1 MTADTPRDAAAAPLP
16 PVFQPLL
23 PDDPREVGGYR
34 LFARLGAGGM
44 GRVYLSY
51 TPGGRPVALKVVRP
65 EFAED
70 SEFRRRFA
78 QEVSNAQRI
87 HGLYTAQVI
96 DSGGL
101 DSDAPWLVTAYVPGP
116 SLQQVVRENGALP
129 VRTVLLLMGGIAEAL
144 QAIHSVEVVH
154 RDLKP
159 ANVLVAGD
167 GPRVI
172 DFGIARAADATALTG
187 TGYRIGSPAFMSPE
201 QAQGRPVT
209 PATDVF
215 ALGAL
220 AAYVATGSAPF
231 GDGPDTAVLYRVV
244 HEQPD
249 LDAVPADLREL
260 VLRCLAKSPED
271 RPRPAEIIELA
282 RNHPSVGGQLRFA
295 DDWLPRQVNTE
306 ITRRSDLPKTPPTPL
321 PAAPPLP
328 SGPPTGSSPLTPP
341 LTPPPVPASPA
352 GAPATHAATA
362 PSFGPPPPGFG
373 PARPD
378 TPPPG
383 FVPPPLG
390 AYGAAQPT
398 GEAPTGPLLG
408 APPTVPL
415 RPEPPSYDT
424 PPPGPVVTDSPA
436 PAPEQARSR
445 GGVSW
450 KVLLTV
456 ALVMAVGG
464 TAGGV
469 ALMAKFSKDDDK
481 NNSAHQSG
489 STSGSSQPAA
499 PPAGSASAAATTPAT
514 TPSAAATSPTTKSS
528 GSSAG
533 AVTAPPSASS
543 GPGVTAPARP
553 TGYSPLLAEKP
564 LSIPGTDAYY
574 DSYRI
579 DLDAGTVVPRGTDLK
594 WGLGLN
600 ATGSS
605 SKANSFVT
613 AGDNKSDFAVITES
627 AVTPDQ
633 CAVAID
639 SRPDT
644 DLSFNR
650 VSPGRLLCIRDRITR
665 NIAVAVVEVADVTT
679 GAVKLTVSTWRA
691 S

>member
-1 MTADTPRDAAAAPLP
+1 MTADTPHPGKLP

-51 TPGGRPVALKVVRP
+51 TPGGRPVALKVVRS

-70 SEFRRRFA
+70 GEFRRRFA

-116 SLQQVVRENGALP
+116 SLQQVVREHGALP

-187 TGYRIGSPAFMSPE
+187 TGYRIGSPAFMAPE
-201 QAQGRPVT
+201 QAQGRAVT

-220 AAYVATGSAPF
+220 AAYVAGGTPPF

-244 HEQPD
+244 HEEPD
-249 LDAVPADLREL
+249 LTAVPADLREL
-260 VLRCLAKSPED
+260 VQRCLAKSPED
-271 RPRPAEIIELA
+271 RPKPAEIIQAA
-282 RNHPSVGGQLRFA
+282 RNHPEVGGQLRFGE
-295 DDWLPRQVNTE
+295 DWLPRQVNTE
-306 ITRRSDLPKTPPTPL
+306 ITRRSDLPRTPPAPL
-321 PAAPPLP
+321 PAAPATPPAPAAPAAPPQPVGAPTHPGTVPGRPPQHPATPP
-328 SGPPTGSSPLTPP
+328 SGF
-341 LTPPPVPASPA
+341 A
-352 GAPATHAATA
+352 
-362 PSFGPPPPGFG
+362 
-373 PARPD
+373 
-378 TPPPG
+378 
-383 FVPPPLG
+383 PPPLG
-390 AYGAAQPT
+390 AYGAPQPPT
-398 GEAPTGPLLG
+398 ETPTAPVLP

-415 RPEPPSYDT
+415 RAQPPSFDT
-424 PPPGPVVTDSPA
+424 PPPGPVVTAAA
-436 PAPEQARSR
+436 PAPEAEAKRR

-450 KVLLTV
+450 KVLVTV

-469 ALMAKFSKDDDK
+469 VLMKKLDDGGK
-481 NNSAHQSG
+481 GSSSSNSATRQG
-489 STSGSSQPAA
+489 GGSSSPNPAPALDGTSPAPTTSAPGVPVSAA
-499 PPAGSASAAATTPAT
+499 PS
-514 TPSAAATSPTTKSS
+514 K
-528 GSSAG
+528 
-533 AVTAPPSASS
+533 S
-543 GPGVTAPARP
+543 GPGTVSAPARP
-553 TGYSPLLAEKP
+553 VGYTLVLDKKA
-564 LSIPGTDAYY
+564 LSIPAAEYSSDA
-574 DSYRI
+574 YRI
-579 DLDAGTVVPRGTDLK
+579 DLNAGTVVPHSGSDLK
-594 WGLGLN
+594 WGLGVTN
-600 ATGSS
+600 TGSG
-605 SKANSFVT
+605 SKANSFES
-613 AGDNKSDFAVITES
+613 AGDEKSDFAVITES
-627 AVTPDQ
+627 TVTAEQ
-633 CAVAID
+633 CAAAID

-644 DLSFNR
+644 DLTYNR
-650 VSPGRLLCIRDRITR
+650 VAPGRLLCIRDRESR
-665 NIAVAVVEVADVTT
+665 NIAIAAITAADPTT
-679 GAVKLTVSTWRA
+679 GAASVTVSTWRA
-691 S
+691 G

>member
-1 MTADTPRDAAAAPLP
+1 MTADTPRNAGKLP

-23 PDDPREVGGYR
+23 PDDPKEVGGYR

-70 SEFRRRFA
+70 GEFRRRFA

-220 AAYVATGSAPF
+220 AAYVAGGTAPF

-244 HEQPD
+244 HEEAD
-249 LDAVPADLREL
+249 LSAVPADLREL
-260 VLRCLAKSPED
+260 IQRCLAKSPED
-271 RPRPAEIIELA
+271 RPTPAEIIQVA
-282 RNHPSVGGQLRFA
+282 RNHPEVGGQLRFG
-295 DDWLPRQVNTE
+295 DDWLPREVNTE

-321 PAAPPLP
+321 PAAPAT
-328 SGPPTGSSPLTPP
+328 PPT
-341 LTPPPVPASPA
+341 PVPAMPA
-352 GAPATHAATA
+352 MPAAAPAAPPQPPVAPTHPVAAPTHPATA
-362 PSFGPPPPGFG
+362 VHPQQPPV
-373 PARPD
+373 
-378 TPPPG
+378 TPPQG
-383 FVPPPLG
+383 FAPPPLG
-390 AYGAAQPT
+390 SYGAPQPPT
-398 GEAPTGPLLG
+398 ETPTAPVLTT
-408 APPTVPL
+408 PPTVHL
-415 RPEPPSYDT
+415 RSEPPSYDT
-424 PPPGPVVTDSPA
+424 PPPGPVVTADPQ
-436 PAPEQARSR
+436 PEKEPEPKRK

-469 ALMAKFSKDDDK
+469 VLMKKLDDGKKKD
-481 NNSAHQSG
+481 SAAVSSG
-489 STSGSSQPAA
+489 PSTPN
-499 PPAGSASAAATTPAT
+499 PAAATPKSTPTGTSGTSGDDAS
-514 TPSAAATSPTTKSS
+514 PSPTPTKSS
-528 GSSAG
+528 GSTDASKSPTAG
-533 AVTAPPSASS
+533 ATVPRNSVYTVVYQDTELYATSYSYSFDLS
-543 GPGVTAPARP
+543 GGKVVPDSTSP
-553 TGYSPLLAEKP
+553 TWALDPT
-564 LSIPGTDAYY
+564 SIGTFDLDSNSDAYI
-574 DSYRI
+574 SRENTLTPQSCSAAI
-579 DLDAGTVVPRGTDLK
+579 DREPTKDLK
-594 WGLGLN
+594 
-600 ATGSS
+600 
-605 SKANSFVT
+605 F
-613 AGDNKSDFAVITES
+613 D
-627 AVTPDQ
+627 
-633 CAVAID
+633 
-639 SRPDT
+639 
-644 DLSFNR
+644 DLP
-650 VSPGRLLCIRDRITR
+650 PGRLFCLR
-665 NIAVAVVEVADVTT
+665 NRKNGGVVIAKVIEQGNKNS
-679 GAVKLTVSTWRA
+679 GAVKLSLSYWRNDG
-691 S
+691 

>member
-1 MTADTPRDAAAAPLP
+1 MTADTPPAAPLP

-70 SEFRRRFA
+70 GEFRRRFA

-101 DSDAPWLVTAYVPGP
+101 DGDAPWLVTAYVPGP

-220 AAYVATGSAPF
+220 AAYVAGGAAPF

-249 LDAVPADLREL
+249 LDAVPAGLREL

-271 RPRPAEIIELA
+271 RPGPAEIIDIA
-282 RNHPSVGGQLRFA
+282 RNHPSVGGQLRFS
-295 DDWLPRQVNTE
+295 DDWLPKQVNTE

-321 PAAPPLP
+321 PAAPAA
-328 SGPPTGSSPLTPP
+328 PPAP
-341 LTPPPVPASPA
+341 PA
-352 GAPATHAATA
+352 GAPFAATPPPTAPPTLPAGA

-373 PARPD
+373 PAWPD
-378 TPPPG
+378 AAPPG
-383 FVPPPLG
+383 FGPPPLG
-390 AYGAAQPT
+390 AYGAAQAPA
-398 GEAPTGPLLG
+398 EASTGPLPG
-408 APPTVPL
+408 TPPTVQL

-424 PPPGPVVTDSPA
+424 PPPGPVVTDAPA
-436 PAPEQARSR
+436 PAPEPARR

-456 ALVMAVGG
+456 ALVMALGG
-464 TAGGV
+464 TAGGA
-469 ALMAKFSKDDDK
+469 ALSRMGKDDTK
-481 NNSAHQSG
+481 QSAG
-489 STSGSSQPAA
+489 STPVATQPAA
-499 PPAGSASAAATTPAT
+499 PPATTPPAAAT
-514 TPSAAATSPTTKSS
+514 TPSAADTPTPTPV
-528 GSSAG
+528 SA
-533 AVTAPPSASS
+533 APSRSTAA
-543 GPGVTAPARP
+543 GGVTAPARP
-553 TGYSPLLAEKP
+553 TGYQPVIEKKS
-564 LSIPGTDAYY
+564 LSIPAAEYSSET
-574 DSYRI
+574 YRI
-579 DLDAGTVVPRGTDLK
+579 DLTAGTVVPRGGELK
-594 WGLGLN
+594 WGLGLSRE
-600 ATGSS
+600 TTSSGSR
-605 SKANSFVT
+605 ADSFESV
-613 AGDNKSDFAVITES
+613 GDNKSDFAVITEA

-633 CAVAID
+633 CTVAID

-644 DLSFNR
+644 DLTFNR
-650 VSPGRLLCIRDRITR
+650 VTPGRLLCIRDRTTR
-665 NIAVAVVEVADVTT
+665 NIAIAAVEVADPTT
-679 GAVKLTVSTWRA
+679 GAAKVTLSTWRA

>member
-1 MTADTPRDAAAAPLP
+1 MTAATPRDAGTLP

-34 LFARLGAGGM
+34 LYARLGAGGM

-70 SEFRRRFA
+70 GEFRRRFA
-78 QEVSNAQRI
+78 QEVSSAQRI

-101 DSDAPWLVTAYVPGP
+101 DGDAPWLVTAYVPGP

-220 AAYVATGSAPF
+220 AAYVAGGTAPF

-244 HEQPD
+244 HEEAD
-249 LDAVPADLREL
+249 LGAVPADLREL
-260 VLRCLAKSPED
+260 VQRCLAKSPED
-271 RPRPAEIIELA
+271 RPTPAEIIRVA
-282 RNHPSVGGQLRFA
+282 RNHPEVGGQLRFG
-295 DDWLPRQVNTE
+295 DDWLPREVNTE
-306 ITRRSDLPKTPPTPL
+306 ITRRSDLPKTPPAPL
-321 PAAPPLP
+321 PAAPAA
-328 SGPPTGSSPLTPP
+328 PPAQPP
-341 LTPPPVPASPA
+341 AMPAA
-352 GAPATHAATA
+352 
-362 PSFGPPPPGFG
+362 PPPPAAAPTH
-373 PARPD
+373 PATAVQPPRQPA

-383 FVPPPLG
+383 FAPPPVG
-390 AYGAAQPT
+390 AYGAPQ
-398 GEAPTGPLLG
+398 
-408 APPTVPL
+408 PPTESPTAPVLPTPPTTRL
-415 RPEPPSYDT
+415 QPEPPSYDT
-424 PPPGPVVTDSPA
+424 PRPA
-436 PAPEQARSR
+436 PALTADPAPAAEPGPRRR

-469 ALMAKFSKDDDK
+469 ALVKKLDGDK
-481 NNSAHQSG
+481 A
-489 STSGSSQPAA
+489 PAA
-499 PPAGSASAAATTPAT
+499 EPAPAVTVTQGPDPARPAPSPSTGPVTAAPSASARSTV
-514 TPSAAATSPTTKSS
+514 S
-528 GSSAG
+528 
-533 AVTAPPSASS
+533 
-543 GPGVTAPARP
+543 APARP
-553 TGYSPLLAEKP
+553 TGYAPMLDKKSLA
-564 LSIPGTDAYY
+564 IPSAEYSSDA
-574 DSYRI
+574 YRI
-579 DLDAGTVVPRGTDLK
+579 DLDAGTVVPRSTDLK
-594 WGLGLN
+594 WGFGVTN
-600 ATGSS
+600 NSS
-605 SKANSFVT
+605 GSKANAFTSY
-613 AGDNKSDFAVITES
+613 GDSKSDFAVITEPS
-627 AVTPDQ
+627 VTAEQ
-633 CAVAID
+633 CAAAID

-644 DLSFNR
+644 DLSYNR
-650 VSPGRLLCIRDRITR
+650 VAPGRLLCVRDRVTR
-665 NIAVAVVEVADVTT
+665 NIAVLVIEQADPTS
-679 GAVKLTVSTWRA
+679 GAAKVTVSTWRA

>member
-1 MTADTPRDAAAAPLP
+1 MTADTPRDASAAPLP

-70 SEFRRRFA
+70 GEFRRRFA

-201 QAQGRPVT
+201 QAQGRPVS

-220 AAYVATGSAPF
+220 AAYVAGGSAPF

-249 LDAVPADLREL
+249 LEAVPADLREL

-271 RPRPAEIIELA
+271 RPKPAEIIDIA

-321 PAAPPLP
+321 PAAPPAP
-328 SGPPTGSSPLTPP
+328 AGPPTGSSHHTPA
-341 LTPPPVPASPA
+341 PPS

-373 PARPD
+373 PVQPD

-383 FVPPPLG
+383 FVPPPVG
-390 AYGAAQPT
+390 AYGVVQPPT
-398 GEAPTGPLLG
+398 EAPTGPLLG
-408 APPTVPL
+408 TPPTVQL
-415 RPEPPSYDT
+415 RQDPPSYDT

-436 PAPEQARSR
+436 PAPEPARRS
-445 GGVSW
+445 GVSW

-469 ALMAKFSKDDDK
+469 ALMAKFKDDDK
-481 NNSAHQSG
+481 KNSAQSG
-489 STSGSSQPAA
+489 PASTPASVPPANNPAPAA
-499 PPAGSASAAATTPAT
+499 STPAD
-514 TPSAAATSPTTKSS
+514 TPSPTPTPTSSKTS
-528 GSSAG
+528 G
-533 AVTAPPSASS
+533 AVTAPSAPASN
-543 GPGVTAPARP
+543 GVTAPARP
-553 TGYSPLLAEKP
+553 TGYQPMIDKKP
-564 LSIPGTDAYY
+564 LAIPAAEYSSDA
-574 DSYRI
+574 YRI
-579 DLDAGTVVPRGTDLK
+579 DLTAGTVVPRGTELK
-594 WGLGLN
+594 WGLGL
-600 ATGSS
+600 SRES
-605 SKANSFVT
+605 NSFSGSR
-613 AGDNKSDFAVITES
+613 ADSFASSGDSKSDFAVITEA
-627 AVTPDQ
+627 AVTPEQ

-644 DLSFNR
+644 DLTFNR
-650 VSPGRLLCIRDRITR
+650 VTPGRLLCIRDRVTR
-665 NIAVAVVEVADVTT
+665 NIAIAAVEVADATT
-679 GAVKLTVSTWRA
+679 GAAKVTLSTWRA

>member
-1 MTADTPRDAAAAPLP
+1 MTADTPRDASKLP

-201 QAQGRPVT
+201 QAQGKPVT

-220 AAYVATGSAPF
+220 AAYVAGGAAPF

-244 HEQPD
+244 HEDPD
-249 LDAVPADLREL
+249 LETVPAGLREL

-271 RPRPAEIIELA
+271 RPTPAEIIQVA
-282 RNHPSVGGQLRFA
+282 RNHPEVGGQLRFG
-295 DDWLPRQVNTE
+295 DDWLPREVNTE
-306 ITRRSDLPKTPPTPL
+306 ITRRSDLPKTPPTPVPAVPATPPTPL
-321 PAAPPLP
+321 PAVPA
-328 SGPPTGSSPLTPP
+328 
-341 LTPPPVPASPA
+341 TPPPPAAAPVTA
-352 GAPATHAATA
+352 PTYAPTHPATAVTPA
-362 PSFGPPPPGFG
+362 PQQPFGPPQ
-373 PARPD
+373 
-378 TPPPG
+378 G
-383 FVPPPLG
+383 FVPPPVG
-390 AYGAAQPT
+390 AYGAPQPPT
-398 GEAPTGPLLG
+398 ETPTAPVLPS
-408 APPTVPL
+408 PPTVQL
-415 RPEPPSYDT
+415 QPEPPSFDT
-424 PPPGPVVTDSPA
+424 PPPGPVVTTTKEPEPA
-436 PAPEQARSR
+436 PKAKK

-464 TAGGV
+464 TAGGIV
-469 ALMAKFSKDDDK
+469 LMKKLGDDK
-481 NNSAHQSG
+481 KSDSASSAPAQPTGGGGPGTSTPAAAPTQAASG
-489 STSGSSQPAA
+489 SATTP
-499 PPAGSASAAATTPAT
+499 GSASSNAPVTAA
-514 TPSAAATSPTTKSS
+514 PSPTKSS
-528 GSSAG
+528 GS
-533 AVTAPPSASS
+533 
-543 GPGVTAPARP
+543 GVTAPARP
-553 TGYSPLLAEKP
+553 AGYAPLLDKKS
-564 LSIPGTDAYY
+564 LSIPAAEYSSDT
-574 DSYRI
+574 YRI
-579 DLDAGTVVPRGTDLK
+579 DLDSGTVVPHGTDLK
-594 WGLGLN
+594 WGLGVAAN
-600 ATGSS
+600 GSS
-605 SKANSFVT
+605 SKANGFASY
-613 AGDNKSDFAVITES
+613 GDNKSDFAVITEPT
-627 AVTPDQ
+627 VTPEQ
-633 CAVAID
+633 CNVAID

-644 DLSFNR
+644 DLSYNR
-650 VSPGRLLCIRDRITR
+650 VAPGRLLCVRDRVTR
-665 NIAVAVVEVADVTT
+665 NIAIATIETADPTT
-679 GAVKLTVSTWRA
+679 GAAKVTVSTWRA

>member
-1 MTADTPRDAAAAPLP
+1 MTADTPRDAGKLP

-70 SEFRRRFA
+70 GEFRRRFA

-101 DSDAPWLVTAYVPGP
+101 DGDAPWLVTAYVPGP
-116 SLQQVVRENGALP
+116 SLQQVVREHGALP

-220 AAYVATGSAPF
+220 AAYVAGGTAPF

-244 HEQPD
+244 HEAPE
-249 LDAVPADLREL
+249 LEAVPADLREL
-260 VLRCLAKSPED
+260 IQRCLAKSPED
-271 RPRPAEIIELA
+271 RPTPAEIIQVA
-282 RNHPSVGGQLRFA
+282 RNHPEVGGQLRFGE
-295 DDWLPRQVNTE
+295 DWLPRQVNTE
-306 ITRRSDLPKTPPTPL
+306 ITRRSDLPQQQFLQAPSAPLPPLPGTPPTPA
-321 PAAPPLP
+321 PAAPA
-328 SGPPTGSSPLTPP
+328 
-341 LTPPPVPASPA
+341 TPPPPAAAPTH
-352 GAPATHAATA
+352 PATAVTH
-362 PSFGPPPPGFG
+362 PPQQPG
-373 PARPD
+373 

-383 FVPPPLG
+383 FAPPPLG
-390 AYGAAQPT
+390 AYGAPQPPAESPT
-398 GEAPTGPLLG
+398 APVLPT
-408 APPTVPL
+408 PPTARL
-415 RPEPPSYDT
+415 QPEPPSFDT
-424 PPPGPVVTDSPA
+424 PPPGPALPADPA
-436 PAPEQARSR
+436 PGPEPERR

-469 ALMAKFSKDDDK
+469 ALMKKLDDGKKTDAKVSPAVTVTQGPGPDK
-481 NNSAHQSG
+481 ASP
-489 STSGSSQPAA
+489 STG
-499 PPAGSASAAATTPAT
+499 
-514 TPSAAATSPTTKSS
+514 SS
-528 GSSAG
+528 GSSASTG
-533 AVTAPPSASS
+533 STGSTGSVDAVTAAPSKSAQSTVS
-543 GPGVTAPARP
+543 APARP
-553 TGYSPLLAEKP
+553 VGYSAMLDKRS
-564 LSIPGTDAYY
+564 LSIPGAEYSSDT
-574 DSYRI
+574 YRI
-579 DLDAGTVVPRGTDLK
+579 DLNAGTVVPHSGDLK
-594 WGLGLN
+594 WGLGVTN
-600 ATGSS
+600 NGSG
-605 SKANSFVT
+605 SKANSFDSY
-613 AGDNKSDFAVITES
+613 GDDKSDFAVITEPT
-627 AVTPDQ
+627 VTAEQ
-633 CAVAID
+633 CATAID

-644 DLSFNR
+644 DLSYNR
-650 VSPGRLLCIRDRITR
+650 VAPGRLLCVRDRVTR
-665 NIAVAVVEVADVTT
+665 NIAIAAVEQADPVS
-679 GAVKLTVSTWRA
+679 GAARVTVSTWRA
-691 S
+691 G

>member
-1 MTADTPRDAAAAPLP
+1 MTADSPSDAGNLP

-34 LFARLGAGGM
+34 LYARLGAGGM

-70 SEFRRRFA
+70 GEFRRRFA
-78 QEVSNAQRI
+78 QEVTNAQRI

-116 SLQQVVRENGALP
+116 SLQQVVREHGALP

-220 AAYVATGSAPF
+220 AAYVAGGSAPF

-244 HEQPD
+244 HEEAD
-249 LDAVPADLREL
+249 LTAVPADLREL
-260 VLRCLAKSPED
+260 VQRCLAKSPED
-271 RPRPAEIIELA
+271 RPKPAEIIEVA
-282 RNHPSVGGQLRFA
+282 RNHPEVGGQLRFGE
-295 DDWLPRQVNTE
+295 DWLPRQVNTE
-306 ITRRSDLPKTPPTPL
+306 ITRRSDLPKSPATPV
-321 PAAPPLP
+321 PAAPTA
-328 SGPPTGSSPLTPP
+328 PPAPA
-341 LTPPPVPASPA
+341 TPPPPA
-352 GAPATHAATA
+352 AA
-362 PSFGPPPPGFG
+362 
-373 PARPD
+373 PARPTHPATVAAPPQPPVVPQPA

-383 FVPPPLG
+383 FAPPPLG
-390 AYGAAQPT
+390 AYGAPQPAT
-398 GEAPTGPLLG
+398 EAPTAPVLSS
-408 APPTVPL
+408 PPTV
-415 RPEPPSYDT
+415 RMRQPEPPSYDT
-424 PPPGPVVTDSPA
+424 PPPGPVVAGA
-436 PAPEQARSR
+436 PTPEPEPKARK

-464 TAGGV
+464 TVGGV
-469 ALMAKFSKDDDK
+469 VLMKKLDDGKKSDDK
-481 NNSAHQSG
+481 SVGA
-489 STSGSSQPAA
+489 PAA
-499 PPAGSASAAATTPAT
+499 PQSPSPTPEQTTSAPSPTG
-514 TPSAAATSPTTKSS
+514 PSAGP
-528 GSSAG
+528 
-533 AVTAPPSASS
+533 VTAAPSKS
-543 GPGVTAPARP
+543 GQSTVSAPARP
-553 TGYSPLLAEKP
+553 TGYTLILDKKS
-564 LSIPGTDAYY
+564 LSIPGAEYSSDT
-574 DSYRI
+574 YRI
-579 DLDAGTVVPRGTDLK
+579 DLDAGTVVPHSGELK
-594 WGLGLN
+594 WGFGVAN
-600 ATGSS
+600 NGSG
-605 SKANSFVT
+605 SKANSFT
-613 AGDNKSDFAVITES
+613 SYGDDRSDFAVITEPT
-627 AVTPDQ
+627 ATAEQ
-633 CAVAID
+633 CAAAID
-639 SRPDT
+639 SRPDS
-644 DLSFNR
+644 DLSYNR
-650 VSPGRLLCIRDRITR
+650 VAPGRLLCIRDRVTR
-665 NIAVAVVEVADVTT
+665 NVAIAVIEQADPTT
-679 GAVKLTVSTWRA
+679 GAAKATFSTWRA
-691 S
+691 N

>member
-1 MTADTPRDAAAAPLP
+1 MTADTPHPGKLP

-51 TPGGRPVALKVVRP
+51 TPGGRPVALKVVRS

-70 SEFRRRFA
+70 GEFRRRFA

-116 SLQQVVRENGALP
+116 SLQQVVREHGALP

-187 TGYRIGSPAFMSPE
+187 TGYRIGSPAFMAPE
-201 QAQGRPVT
+201 QAQGRAVT

-220 AAYVATGSAPF
+220 AAYVAGGTPPF

-244 HEQPD
+244 HEEPD
-249 LDAVPADLREL
+249 LTAVPADLRKL
-260 VLRCLAKSPED
+260 VQRCLAKSPED
-271 RPRPAEIIELA
+271 RPKPAEIIQAA
-282 RNHPSVGGQLRFA
+282 RNHPEVGGQLRFGE
-295 DDWLPRQVNTE
+295 DWLPRQVNTE
-306 ITRRSDLPKTPPTPL
+306 ITRRSDLPRTPPAPL
-321 PAAPPLP
+321 PAAPATPPAPAAPAAPPQPVGAPTHPGTVPGRPPQHPATPP
-328 SGPPTGSSPLTPP
+328 SGF
-341 LTPPPVPASPA
+341 A
-352 GAPATHAATA
+352 
-362 PSFGPPPPGFG
+362 
-373 PARPD
+373 
-378 TPPPG
+378 
-383 FVPPPLG
+383 PPPLG
-390 AYGAAQPT
+390 AYGAPQPPT
-398 GEAPTGPLLG
+398 ETPTAPVLP

-415 RPEPPSYDT
+415 RAQPPSFDT
-424 PPPGPVVTDSPA
+424 PPPGPVVTAAA
-436 PAPEQARSR
+436 PAPEAEAKRR

-450 KVLLTV
+450 KVLVTV

-469 ALMAKFSKDDDK
+469 VLMKKLDDGGK
-481 NNSAHQSG
+481 GSSSSSNSATRQG
-489 STSGSSQPAA
+489 GGSSSPNPAPALDGTSPAPTTSAPGVPVSAA
-499 PPAGSASAAATTPAT
+499 PS
-514 TPSAAATSPTTKSS
+514 K
-528 GSSAG
+528 
-533 AVTAPPSASS
+533 S
-543 GPGVTAPARP
+543 GPGTVSAPARP
-553 TGYSPLLAEKP
+553 VGYTLVLDKKA
-564 LSIPGTDAYY
+564 LSIPAAEYSSDA
-574 DSYRI
+574 YRI
-579 DLDAGTVVPRGTDLK
+579 DLNAGTVVPHSGSDLK
-594 WGLGLN
+594 WGLGVTN
-600 ATGSS
+600 TGSG
-605 SKANSFVT
+605 SKANSFES
-613 AGDNKSDFAVITES
+613 AGDEKSDFAVITES
-627 AVTPDQ
+627 TVTAEQ
-633 CAVAID
+633 CAAAID

-644 DLSFNR
+644 DLTYNR
-650 VSPGRLLCIRDRITR
+650 VAPGRLLCIRDRESR
-665 NIAVAVVEVADVTT
+665 NIAIAAITAADPTT
-679 GAVKLTVSTWRA
+679 GAASVTVSTWRA
-691 S
+691 G

>member
-1 MTADTPRDAAAAPLP
+1 MTADTSHPGKLP

-70 SEFRRRFA
+70 VEFRRRFA

-187 TGYRIGSPAFMSPE
+187 TGYRIGSPAFMAPE
-201 QAQGRPVT
+201 QAQGRAVT

-220 AAYVATGSAPF
+220 AAYVAGGTAPF

-244 HEQPD
+244 HEEPD
-249 LDAVPADLREL
+249 LEAVPADLREL
-260 VLRCLAKSPED
+260 IQRCLAKSPED
-271 RPRPAEIIELA
+271 RPKPAEIIQAA
-282 RNHPSVGGQLRFA
+282 RNHPEVGGQLRFGE
-295 DDWLPRQVNTE
+295 DWLPRQVNTE

-321 PAAPPLP
+321 PAAPTT
-328 SGPPTGSSPLTPP
+328 PPTPAAPP
-341 LTPPPVPASPA
+341 QPA
-352 GAPATHAATA
+352 GAPTHPATA
-362 PSFGPPPPGFG
+362 VTPPQQ
-373 PARPD
+373 AA

-383 FVPPPLG
+383 FAPPPLG
-390 AYGAAQPT
+390 AYGAPQQPT
-398 GEAPTGPLLG
+398 ETPTAPVLPT
-408 APPTVPL
+408 PPTVQL
-415 RPEPPSYDT
+415 QPEPPSFDT
-424 PPPGPVVTDSPA
+424 PPPGPVVTA
-436 PAPEQARSR
+436 VTPAPEPEPRR
-445 GGVSW
+445 KGGVSW

-469 ALMAKFSKDDDK
+469 VLMKKLDDGK
-481 NNSAHQSG
+481 KGTS
-489 STSGSSQPAA
+489 STGTAAQPGTGSQPGTNPAPTQGDSLPSPTGAANPPVTAA
-499 PPAGSASAAATTPAT
+499 PS
-514 TPSAAATSPTTKSS
+514 K
-528 GSSAG
+528 
-533 AVTAPPSASS
+533 S
-543 GPGVTAPARP
+543 GPGSVSAPARP
-553 TGYSPLLAEKP
+553 VGYTLLLDKKP
-564 LSIPGTDAYY
+564 LSVPAAEYSSDA
-574 DSYRI
+574 YRI
-579 DLDAGTVVPRGTDLK
+579 DLNAGTVVPRSGSSDLK
-594 WGLGLN
+594 WGLGVTN
-600 ATGSS
+600 TGSG
-605 SKANSFVT
+605 SKANSFES
-613 AGDNKSDFAVITES
+613 AGDEKSDFAVITEPT
-627 AVTPDQ
+627 VTAEQ
-633 CAVAID
+633 CAAAID

-644 DLSFNR
+644 DLTYNR
-650 VSPGRLLCIRDRITR
+650 VAPGRLLCIRDRETR
-665 NIAVAVVEVADVTT
+665 NIAIAAITTADPTT
-679 GAVKLTVSTWRA
+679 GAASVTLSTWRA
-691 S
+691 G

>member
-129 VRTVLLLMGGIAEAL
+129 VRTVLLLMGGVAEAL

-220 AAYVATGSAPF
+220 AAYVAGGSAPF

-271 RPRPAEIIELA
+271 RPRPAEIIEVA

-321 PAAPPLP
+321 PAAPPQP
-328 SGPPTGSSPLTPP
+328 SGPPSGSSPLTP
-341 LTPPPVPASPA
+341 LTPPPPA

-362 PSFGPPPPGFG
+362 PSFGPPPGFG
-373 PARPD
+373 PVRPD

-390 AYGAAQPT
+390 AYGAAQPPT
-398 GEAPTGPLLG
+398 EAPTGPLLG
-408 APPTVPL
+408 APPTVQL

-436 PAPEQARSR
+436 PAPARKS
-445 GGVSW
+445 GVSW

-469 ALMAKFSKDDDK
+469 VLVKQMDDK
-481 NNSAHQSG
+481 KSNDRSNSAQQ
-489 STSGSSQPAA
+489 QPA
-499 PPAGSASAAATTPAT
+499 PTPPAT
-514 TPSAAATSPTTKSS
+514 TAADNSKSPSSEPSPSPTSAA
-528 GSSAG
+528 GSS
-533 AVTAPPSASS
+533 TPSPSKSAAN
-543 GPGVTAPARP
+543 GVTAPARP
-553 TGYSPLLAEKP
+553 TGYQPVIDKKSLT
-564 LSIPGTDAYY
+564 IPGTEYSS

-579 DLDAGTVVPRGTDLK
+579 DLMAGTVVPRGTELK
-594 WGLGLN
+594 WGLGLGRESN
-600 ATGSS
+600 SFSS
-605 SKANSFVT
+605 SRADAFASI
-613 AGDNKSDFAVITES
+613 GDNKSDFAVITES
-627 AVTPDQ
+627 TVTPDQ

-644 DLSFNR
+644 DLTFNR
-650 VSPGRLLCIRDRITR
+650 VTPGRLLCIRDRTTR
-665 NIAVAVVEVADVTT
+665 NIAIAVVEVADATT
-679 GAVKLTVSTWRA
+679 GSAKVTLSTWRA
-691 S
+691 G

>member
-1 MTADTPRDAAAAPLP
+1 MTADTPRDAGKLP

-70 SEFRRRFA
+70 GEFRRRFA

-101 DSDAPWLVTAYVPGP
+101 DGDAPWLVTAYVPGP

-220 AAYVATGSAPF
+220 AAYVAGGTAPF

-244 HEQPD
+244 HEDAD
-249 LDAVPADLREL
+249 LTAVPADLREL
-260 VLRCLAKSPED
+260 IQRCLAKSPED
-271 RPRPAEIIELA
+271 RPTPAEIIRVA
-282 RNHPSVGGQLRFA
+282 RNHPEVGGQLRFG
-295 DDWLPRQVNTE
+295 DDWLPREVNTE

-321 PAAPPLP
+321 PAAPAT
-328 SGPPTGSSPLTPP
+328 PPTPPPAMPATPP
-341 LTPPPVPASPA
+341 PPPGAPTHPATAVHPPQQPPTPPHGFTPPPVGSY
-352 GAPATHAATA
+352 GAPQPPTESPTA
-362 PSFGPPPPGFG
+362 P
-373 PARPD
+373 
-378 TPPPG
+378 
-383 FVPPPLG
+383 VL
-390 AYGAAQPT
+390 PT
-398 GEAPTGPLLG
+398 
-408 APPTVPL
+408 PPTVRL
-415 RPEPPSYDT
+415 QPEPPSYDT
-424 PPPGPVVTDSPA
+424 PPPGPALTADPA
-436 PAPEQARSR
+436 PAAAPEPGPGRK

-469 ALMAKFSKDDDK
+469 VLMKKLDDGKASDAKPAPAVTVTQGPDPTRP
-481 NNSAHQSG
+481 A
-489 STSGSSQPAA
+489 SSP
-499 PPAGSASAAATTPAT
+499 SASASTDP
-514 TPSAAATSPTTKSS
+514 
-528 GSSAG
+528 
-533 AVTAPPSASS
+533 VTASS
-543 GPGVTAPARP
+543 PKPGQSTVSAPARP
-553 TGYSPLLAEKP
+553 TGYSPMLDKKSLA
-564 LSIPGTDAYY
+564 IPSADYSSDA
-574 DSYRI
+574 YRI
-579 DLDAGTVVPRGTDLK
+579 DLDSGTVVPRSTDLK
-594 WGLGLN
+594 WGFGVTN
-600 ATGSS
+600 NSS
-605 SKANSFVT
+605 GSKANAFASY
-613 AGDNKSDFAVITES
+613 GDNKSDFAVITEPS
-627 AVTPDQ
+627 VTAEQ
-633 CAVAID
+633 CAAAID

-644 DLSFNR
+644 DLSYNR
-650 VSPGRLLCIRDRITR
+650 VAPGRLLCVRDRVTR
-665 NIAVAVVEVADVTT
+665 NIAIVAIEQADPTS
-679 GAVKLTVSTWRA
+679 GAAKVTVSTWRA
-691 S
+691 G

>member
-1 MTADTPRDAAAAPLP
+1 MTADTPRDAGKLP

-70 SEFRRRFA
+70 GEFRRRFA

-101 DSDAPWLVTAYVPGP
+101 DGDAPWLVTAYVPGP

-220 AAYVATGSAPF
+220 AAYVAGGTAPF

-244 HEQPD
+244 HEEAD
-249 LDAVPADLREL
+249 LTGVPADLREL
-260 VLRCLAKSPED
+260 VQRCLAKSPED
-271 RPRPAEIIELA
+271 RPTPAEIIQVA
-282 RNHPSVGGQLRFA
+282 RNHPEVGGQLRFG
-295 DDWLPRQVNTE
+295 DDWLPREVNTE
-306 ITRRSDLPKTPPTPL
+306 ITRRSDLPQQQFLLAPPTPL
-321 PAAPPLP
+321 PAAPATPPTPLP
-328 SGPPTGSSPLTPP
+328 AMPA
-341 LTPPPVPASPA
+341 TPPPPAGAPTHPA
-352 GAPATHAATA
+352 GAPAHPATA
-362 PSFGPPPPGFG
+362 VHPPQQPV
-373 PARPD
+373 

-383 FVPPPLG
+383 FAPPPVG
-390 AYGAAQPT
+390 SYGAPQPPT
-398 GEAPTGPLLG
+398 ESPTAPVLP
-408 APPTVPL
+408 APPTARL
-415 RPEPPSYDT
+415 QQPEPPSYDT
-424 PPPGPVVTDSPA
+424 PPPGPVVTAD
-436 PAPEQARSR
+436 PEPEPKRK

-469 ALMAKFSKDDDK
+469 VLMKKLGDDTKSDNK
-481 NNSAHQSG
+481 SAAAVTVTQGPDATKANSS
-489 STSGSSQPAA
+489 P
-499 PPAGSASAAATTPAT
+499 SASA
-514 TPSAAATSPTTKSS
+514 SADP
-528 GSSAG
+528 
-533 AVTAPPSASS
+533 VTAAPSK
-543 GPGVTAPARP
+543 PGQSTVSAPARP
-553 TGYSPLLAEKP
+553 AGYSPMLDKKSLA
-564 LSIPGTDAYY
+564 IPSAEYSSDA
-574 DSYRI
+574 YRI
-579 DLDAGTVVPRGTDLK
+579 DLDSGTVVPRSTDLK
-594 WGLGLN
+594 WGLGVVN
-600 ATGSS
+600 VGGAG
-605 SKANSFVT
+605 SKANSFT
-613 AGDNKSDFAVITES
+613 SYGDNKSDFAVITEPS
-627 AVTPDQ
+627 VTAEQ
-633 CAVAID
+633 CAAAID

-644 DLSFNR
+644 DLSYNR
-650 VSPGRLLCIRDRITR
+650 VAPGRLLCIRDRVTR
-665 NIAVAVVEVADVTT
+665 NIAVAVIEQADPTT
-679 GAVKLTVSTWRA
+679 GAAKVTVSTWRA

>member
-1 MTADTPRDAAAAPLP
+1 MTADTPRDATPSPLP
-16 PVFQPLL
+16 PVFQPLH

-70 SEFRRRFA
+70 GEFRRRFA

-129 VRTVLLLMGGIAEAL
+129 VRTVLLLIGGIAEAL

-220 AAYVATGSAPF
+220 AAYVAGGTAPF

-244 HEQPD
+244 HEPAD
-249 LDAVPADLREL
+249 LDAVPVDLREL
-260 VLRCLAKSPED
+260 ITRCLAKSPED
-271 RPRPAEIIELA
+271 RPKPAEIIEIA

-306 ITRRSDLPKTPPTPL
+306 ITRRSDLPRTPPTPL
-321 PAAPPLP
+321 PAAPATAPTPPP
-328 SGPPTGSSPLTPP
+328 SGPPTIPPPP
-341 LTPPPVPASPA
+341 LAQPARP
-352 GAPATHAATA
+352 ATA
-362 PSFGPPPPGFG
+362 PSFGAPDFGTPRPQPVAPPPGF
-373 PARPD
+373 A
-378 TPPPG
+378 PPPI
-383 FVPPPLG
+383 G
-390 AYGAAQPT
+390 AYGPPQP
-398 GEAPTGPLLG
+398 GYEAPTAPVLPS
-408 APPTVPL
+408 PPTVRL
-415 RPEPPSYDT
+415 RQEPPSYDT
-424 PPPGPVVTDSPA
+424 PPPGPVVTDTPA
-436 PAPEQARSR
+436 PAPEPRR
-445 GGVSW
+445 KGVSW
-450 KVLLTV
+450 KALLVV
-456 ALVMAVGG
+456 ALVMALGG

-469 ALMAKFSKDDDK
+469 LLVKQLDKKTDDK
-481 NNSAHQSG
+481 AN
-489 STSGSSQPAA
+489 
-499 PPAGSASAAATTPAT
+499 
-514 TPSAAATSPTTKSS
+514 
-528 GSSAG
+528 
-533 AVTAPPSASS
+533 SASS
-543 GPGVTAPARP
+543 GGSAPAPAPTSPVPTTATDTPTPASGTPSTSSGKVTAAPSTSAGGVTAPSRP
-553 TGYSPLLAEKP
+553 AGYTPLLDKKP
-564 LSIPGTDAYY
+564 LAVPGTEAYY

-579 DLDAGTVVPRGTDLK
+579 DLDGGTVVPRGTDLK
-594 WGLGLN
+594 WGLGVT

-605 SKANSFVT
+605 SKANAFVA
-613 AGDNKSDFAVITES
+613 AGDSKSDFAVITEPS
-627 AVTPDQ
+627 VTPDQ
-633 CAVAID
+633 CAAAID

-650 VSPGRLLCIRDRITR
+650 VSPGRLLCIRDRVTR
-665 NIAVAVVEVADVTT
+665 NIGIAVVEVSDVTT
-679 GAVKLTVSTWRA
+679 GTVKITLSTWRA
-691 S
+691 A